1 MKSIVW
7 FKEEE
12 EILESE
18 PRFFTHQRD
27 GIGGVNESIRA

>member
-12 EILESE
+12 EEEIVESE
-18 PRFFTHQRD
+18 PRFFTHRRD
-27 GIGGVNESIRA
+27 VYAA